1 MIEPLTEEQRFDA
14 SNLEQ
19 SCRQA
24 EDALS
29 QGMEKLQ
36 GMLADTVVAG
46 QLIEGI
52 YIPQMAVAIERLEAL
67 ASFVNQVMHFV
78 YIRLDEVLILARVLV
93 TPVCIRM
100 YILSTQITT
109 L

>member
-14 SNLEQ
+14 YNLEK

-36 GMLADTVVAG
+36 GMLVDTVAAG
-46 QLIEGI
+46 QLVEGV
-52 YIPQMAVAIERLEAL
+52 YIPQMATAIERLEAL
-67 ASFVNQVMHFV
+67 ASFVNQVM
-78 YIRLDEVLILARVLV
+78 YTSLI
-93 TPVCIRM
+93 CI
-100 YILSTQITT
+100 Y
-109 L
+109 